1 ECSQTSTPRIG
12 VAPCTSGFS
21 PLGVLEISSL
31 PFFTDNHAQ
40 PEPNWPTPAAAKS
53 VLNFSNPPR
62 SSVIFFSRRPGS
74 LLPPPLGFIQF
85 QKCKWLWCWPALLKS
100 GAFLPNEPLTISS
113 RDLPSN
119 SVPFSKLL
127 PLVT

>member
-1 ECSQTSTPRIG
+1 MQRPTPRIG

-21 PLGVLEISSL
+21 PFGVLEISSL

-62 SSVIFFSRRPGS
+62 SSLIFFSSRPGN
-74 LLPPPLGFIQF
+74 LLPPPFGFIQL
-85 QKCKWLWCWPALLKS
+85 QKWMWLKCWPALLNTA
-100 GAFLPNEPLTISS
+100 GFFPNEPLMISS

-119 SVPFSKLL
+119 SVPLIALL